1 MPSPARP
8 PPNTPTRPHPLPSPY
23 PTPTQPL
30 PNPYPTPTQP
40 YPTLPNPYPN
50 PFQPTTTHHNPT
62 TTTSNLI
69 RSLRPTPKLSRGPRR
84 WPRCV
89 PCAWCRRAA
98 APWCA
103 WVASYH
109 PHPLPRHGTRGWLVI
124 TPTTRVASYR
134 PHPWVATYHP
144 HPLRR
149 HGTRGWLLITPTPSG
164 AMARAPETH
173 PELTIHS
180 AGRDRMYHA

>member
-1 MPSPARP
+1 MAGGSISAVPSPARP
-8 PPNTPTRPHPLPSPY
+8 PPNTPPRPHPLPSPY

-30 PNPYPTPTQP
+30 PNPTQP

-50 PFQPTTTHHNPT
+50 PFQPTTTNHNPT

-84 WPRCV
+84 SPRCV

-103 WVASYH
+103 WAASYH
-109 PHPLPRHGTRGWLVI
+109 PHPLRRHRTRGWLVI
-124 TPTTRVASYR
+124 TPTTRVATYH

-144 HPLRR
+144 HPPRR
-149 HGTRGWLLITPTPSG
+149 HGTRPRDTPRTHYPLGRSRQDVPCL
-164 AMARAPETH
+164 AFLTARC
-173 PELTIHS
+173 
-180 AGRDRMYHA
+180 